1 MRLNFICNTLLFLK
15 NNLKQCEY
23 LWWYTQVLI
32 LVSVVFNFL
41 KGMPGVL
48 LKKVGNVSS
57 IWSSYYVLGTV
68 PGT

>member
-1 MRLNFICNTLLFLK
+1 M
-15 NNLKQCEY
+15 
-23 LWWYTQVLI
+23 LI